1 MSGTA
6 LEDRRPVDTIVA
18 GVRAAGPEQQQADGL
33 GRVKDNLVPV
43 RPPVDVVRPVAT
55 DRLPPAEEWPEGL
68 RAEVKLDGWR
78 AVGAVLE
85 DHRPVLLSREGND
98 LGPLFPEVLTALAHC
113 AIGTAVDGELV
124 AWENERI
131 SFSALARRRGRD
143 RRKWP
148 PVAYVV
154 FDVLARPG
162 TDLRLRPLS
171 ERVAQLE
178 EVVDQAGPP
187 VQQVDSTTSREEA
200 LLWYEA
206 LQSAGVEG
214 LVLKRPESLYVP
226 GRTRWVKVRHSE
238 TLDAELLSVLGSP
251 DRPTTLVVRLPD
263 GKIRRTAQLN
273 AADRVSVGQAVA
285 GRLSVRGPDG
295 RWPLTDTIVIEVA
308 AGTTRHPTLRFVR
321 VRESSSPGD

>member
-1 MSGTA
+1 M
-6 LEDRRPVDTIVA
+6 DTTKA
-18 GVRAAGPEQQQADGL
+18 DGRAAGPSLQQADGL
-33 GRVKDNLVPV
+33 GRVKDKLVLV
-43 RPPVDVVRPVAT
+43 RPPVDVVRPVAAH
-55 DRLPPAEEWPEGL
+55 RLPPAGEWSEGL
-68 RAEVKLDGWR
+68 QAEVKLDGWR

-98 LGPLFPEVLTALAHC
+98 LGPLFPEVLAALEHC
-113 AIGTAVDGELV
+113 AIGTVVDGELV
-124 AWENERI
+124 AWEDERI

-154 FDVLARPG
+154 FDVLARPR

-171 ERVAQLE
+171 ERAAQLGQ
-178 EVVDQAGPP
+178 VVDEAGPP
-187 VQQVDSTTSREEA
+187 VQQVDATTSREEA

-206 LQSAGVEG
+206 LQAAGVEG
-214 LVLKRPESLYVP
+214 LVLKKPESLYVP

-238 TLDAELLSVLGSP
+238 TLDAELLSVIGPP

-263 GKIRRTAQLN
+263 GRVRRTAQLN
-273 AADRVSVGQAVA
+273 AADRVSVGRAVA
-285 GRLSVRGPDG
+285 GHLAAPDSRGQHS
-295 RWPLTDTIVIEVA
+295 LTSTIVVEVS

-321 VRESSSPGD
+321 VRDF

>member
-1 MSGTA
+1 M
-6 LEDRRPVDTIVA
+6 DTILA
-18 GVRAAGPEQQQADGL
+18 GVRAAGPEEQQAGGL

-55 DRLPPAEEWPEGL
+55 DRLPSAAQWPAAL

-85 DHRPVLLSREGND
+85 DHRPLLLSREGND

-113 AIGTAVDGELV
+113 AIGTVVDGELV

-148 PVAYVV
+148 PVAFVL
-154 FDVLARPG
+154 FDVLARPA

-171 ERVAQLE
+171 ERLAHLEQVVAE
-178 EVVDQAGPP
+178 AGPP
-187 VQQVDSTTSREEA
+187 VQQVDATTSREEA

-206 LQSAGVEG
+206 LRFAGVEG

-226 GRTRWVKVRHSE
+226 ARTRWVKVRHSE
-238 TLDAELLSVLGSP
+238 TLDAELLSVIGPP
-251 DRPTTLVVRLPD
+251 DRPASLVVRLPD
-263 GKIRRTAQLN
+263 GRIRRTAQLSP
-273 AADRVSVGQAVA
+273 ADRVSVGRAVA
-285 GRLSVRGPDG
+285 SRLSARRPDG
-295 RWPLTDTIVIEVA
+295 RWPLAATLVVEVA
-308 AGTTRHPTLRFVR
+308 VGTTRHPTLRFVR
-321 VRESSSPGD
+321 VRES